1 MKVGVMRGLL
11 REFDFGQVLQVA
23 GIGRQYMEIEI
34 SDQNAVVGTIVV
46 KSGKV
51 VSAET
56 PNARGRDAFF
66 QLFGRNDGE
75 FEVFRM
81 QTPEVLPEP
90 VGAVSDLLEEAYD
103 YLKQV
108 DPSSP
113 RLSSRPPKG
122 GELPRNLG
130 LAAPPRISS
139 AEPDFSQSPVV
150 AHVEIAPPPALTQ
163 DAPPSIDHDALGA
176 PPVPQDA
183 VALSDAVPPPALDEA
198 LAAAKSPRTASS
210 PPTPARRSAPP
221 ERRSV
226 RPPIERNAGEG
237 APSRHIRTLTASKV
251 VAVAS
256 PKGGCGKTT
265 IALNLGLSLA
275 RQGRSVILVDADING
290 DVLSSINAR
299 HRAEIGVYDVL
310 LGVAS
315 ADEALLDTV
324 LPQFKIMPAV
334 GGQLPRLDAISADHS
349 ASWRALS
356 LELAK
361 RADIVL
367 VDTPAGMF
375 GATAQ
380 ILQSSTHVIGV
391 LQAEAV
397 ANRSFS
403 RFVEALRAMPDERR
417 PEVVGI
423 VVNMLQTRVG
433 ASLAVFQSAVTDLPG
448 EWLFETTVPRHRA
461 FLDATHAGLPLRH
474 LDEVAPPAVAWL
486 FDNLAGEVA
495 ERLRLP
501 SVEKKPQPL
510 LL

>member
-1 MKVGVMRGLL
+1 MKVAVMRGRL
-11 REFDFGQVLQVA
+11 RDFDLGQVLQVV
-23 GIGRQYMEIEI
+23 GIGRQYMEVEI
-34 SDQNAVVGTIVV
+34 SDENAVAGTIVA
-46 KSGKV
+46 KSGKIV
-51 VSAET
+51 RVDAPPAE
-56 PNARGRDAFF
+56 GRDAFF
-66 QLFGRNDGE
+66 QLFARNEGQ

-81 QTPEVLPEP
+81 ETPELPAEP
-90 VGAVSDLLEEAYD
+90 LGSVNQLLAEAYR
-103 YLKQV
+103 YLEMI

-113 RLSSRPPKG
+113 RLASRPPYEG
-122 GELPRNLG
+122 SEPAMNLG
-130 LAAPPRISS
+130 IASLPQSS
-139 AEPDFSQSPVV
+139 ATGPDFSQSPV
-150 AHVEIAPPPALTQ
+150 AHHAEIAPPPVLTQ
-163 DAPPSIDHDALGA
+163 DAPASIDHQALGA
-176 PPVPQDA
+176 APLPPE
-183 VALSDAVPPPALDEA
+183 VALSEAVPPPPAHHGV
-198 LAAAKSPRTASS
+198 
-210 PPTPARRSAPP
+210 PPTHATRPASTPPPPRRSAPP

-226 RPPIERNAGEG
+226 RPG
-237 APSRHIRTLTASKV
+237 APAEPATVRHIRTLTQSKV

-299 HRAEIGVYDVL
+299 QRAEIGVYDVL

-324 LPQFKIMPAV
+324 LPHFKIMPAV
-334 GGQLPRLDAISADHS
+334 GGQLPRSDAISADHS
-349 ASWRALS
+349 ASWRALA
-356 LELAK
+356 LELGKHAE
-361 RADIVL
+361 IVL
-367 VDTPAGMF
+367 IDSPAGMF
-375 GATAQ
+375 GATTQ
-380 ILQSSTHVIGV
+380 ILQAATHVIGV

-448 EWLFETTVPRHRA
+448 EWLFETTIPRHRA

-486 FDNLAGEVA
+486 FDNLAAEVA
-495 ERLRLP
+495 ERLRLA